1 MWKRRNKKEFEM
13 LAVKCLLVLDSFYVT
28 MKDTVVSFDANVYS
42 KQKTGTKKCLQTF
55 YASTR
60 GPSISNPVHLL
71 GIRWTT
77 RFRILLSVFVS
88 VIDRTDA
95 AASDFLPFRDIFL
108 SGLAS
113 VLNLLCSFLLLK
125 VDSFLLSLYEELLST
140 MFERLLGSSGIVA
153 GEVVPETQSC

>member
-1 MWKRRNKKEFEM
+1 M
-13 LAVKCLLVLDSFYVT
+13 LQLLISCLL
-28 MKDTVVSFDANVYS
+28 
-42 KQKTGTKKCLQTF
+42 GTF
-55 YASTR
+55 
-60 GPSISNPVHLL
+60 
-71 GIRWTT
+71 
-77 RFRILLSVFVS
+77 F
-88 VIDRTDA
+88 
-95 AASDFLPFRDIFL
+95 